1 MAIERAIPLC
11 LLCLFG
17 LSGCVLTTA
26 PGLVMVGITT
36 LVATDKTV
44 SDHALSI
51 ATGHDCSIV
60 AFSRGREYCV
70 DTGGGLGQA
79 DSALH
84 GPSGNHRKTGP
95 FCHRTLGETTCYNR
109 PDPVAGENAR
119 PR

>member
-1 MAIERAIPLC
+1 MAIKRPITLC

-26 PGLVMVGITT
+26 PGLVMASITT

-51 ATGHDCSIV
+51 ATGRDCSTV
-60 AFSRGREYCV
+60 AFTRGREYCV
-70 DTGGGLGQA
+70 DTGGALGQA
-79 DSALH
+79 DTALH

-109 PDPVAGENAR
+109 PDPLAGGHAR
-119 PR
+119 PH